1 MIQFIHGILSEIS
14 EGYIVVEASGVGY
27 GIFVPATV
35 LPELPPA
42 GEEIRVY
49 THFSVREDGQTLYG
63 FMNREDREMFRQ
75 LLSVNGVGPKGAL
88 GILSVLRPDD
98 LRMAIISAD
107 AKGISRAPGIGQK
120 TAQRIILD
128 LKDKIDAEAV
138 LAHGGGVRM
147 SDLAA
152 GSADSG
158 TMESGSGPQAEA
170 VEALITL
177 GYSRAEAGRAVRRV
191 SDGETLTTEE
201 ILKRALKSL

>member
-14 EGYIVVEASGVGY
+14 DGYIVVEASGVGY

-35 LPELPPA
+35 LSELPSA

-63 FMNREDREMFRQ
+63 FMSREDREMFRQ

-138 LAHGGGVRM
+138 LQHGGGVRM
-147 SDLAA
+147 GDIAA
-152 GSADSG
+152 EAA
-158 TMESGSGPQAEA
+158 ESGSGPQAEA

-177 GYSRAEAGRAVRRV
+177 GYSRAEAGRAVRKV
-191 SDGETLTTEE
+191 TDSEAVTTEE

>member
-1 MIQFIHGILSEIS
+1 MIQFIHGVLSEIS

-35 LPELPPA
+35 LPELPPQ
-42 GEEIRVY
+42 GEEVRIH

-63 FMNREDREMFRQ
+63 FMSREDRDMFRQ

-107 AKGISRAPGIGQK
+107 AKMISRAPGIGQK

-128 LKDKIDAEAV
+128 LKDKVDAEAV
-138 LAHGGGVRM
+138 LAQKGGVRM
-147 SDLAA
+147 GEFSLGTAA
-152 GSADSG
+152 GA
-158 TMESGSGPQAEA
+158 EEGSGPQS
-170 VEALITL
+170 EALEALMTL
-177 GYSRAEAGRAVRRV
+177 GYSRAEAGRAVKKVFV
-191 SDGETLTTEE
+191 SETMTTEE
-201 ILKRALKSL
+201 ILKRALQSL